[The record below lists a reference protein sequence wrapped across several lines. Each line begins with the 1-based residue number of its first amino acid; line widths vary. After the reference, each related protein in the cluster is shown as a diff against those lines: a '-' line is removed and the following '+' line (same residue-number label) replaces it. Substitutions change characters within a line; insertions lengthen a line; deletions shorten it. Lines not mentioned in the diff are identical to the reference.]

1 MRHSRTASRQ
11 RGFTLIEMSIVLI
24 IFGILVGGGLLAMN
38 PLLDRTRVRQTQ
50 ANMDQIEDAL
60 LLYVMRFQRLP
71 CPADGSTGA
80 GTEAGGPGGCT
91 ASADDGVIPWV
102 TLGLP
107 ETVSLDGWNRRYSYV
122 VADLAIT
129 NPLYSPALRA
139 PVSIHYD
146 DGDGVLVHR
155 NGNPTTASDD
165 EPAYVLISHG
175 KNGEGAFPAG
185 STSRVGERTGL
196 EGANTNGNPP
206 FHEDAGDDIVRWRQP
221 SFLVHRCGAPCAP

>member
-71 CPADGSTGA
+71 CPADASQAANA
-80 GTEAGGPGGCT
+80 GQEARNAGGCNIGN
-91 ASADDGVIPWV
+91 ADNGVIPWV

-107 ETVSLDGWNRRYSYV
+107 DTVSLDGWNRRFSYF
-122 VADLAIT
+122 VAT
-129 NPLYSPALRA
+129 PAANALQRVGNVFPEYNNA
-139 PVSIHYD
+139 AGGLEV
-146 DGDGVLVHR
+146 R
-155 NGNPTTASDD
+155 NGANLATPDTDRA
-165 EPAYVLISHG
+165 AYVLVSHG
-175 KNGEGAFPAG
+175 KNGEGAFPVG
-185 STSRVGERTGL
+185 STSRVGDRSAP
-196 EGANTNGNPP
+196 EGDNTDSSNL
-206 FHEDAGDDIVRWRQP
+206 FREDAGDDIVRWRQP